1 MYLLI
6 WMAEWVEPINGE
18 LVGVDFFTL
27 ENPSG
32 YWPTIKRVVGTFD
45 KDVTLH
51 CIFYGYGGHLF
62 KLRPFPYMYT
72 CSYSCY
78 MLLHIYLWSASD
90 SHLPICTAAPE
101 RSLAGGSDQHLLC
114 CGRGSKGCVGKT
126 LCGLQDEGST
136 TPSISQP
143 RICWKAVEDQH

>member
-18 LVGVDFFTL
+18 LVGVDVL
-27 ENPSG
+27 YMENPSD

-51 CIFYGYGGHLF
+51 CKFYGYGGHLF
-62 KLRPFPYMYT
+62 KLRPFPYKYT

-78 MLLHIYLWSASD
+78 ML
-90 SHLPICTAAPE
+90 
-101 RSLAGGSDQHLLC
+101 
-114 CGRGSKGCVGKT
+114 
-126 LCGLQDEGST
+126 
-136 TPSISQP
+136 
-143 RICWKAVEDQH
+143 